1 MLRRSRLSLL
11 TRSFLVGGLGPLALL
26 IALALHGAAH
36 AQAFLS
42 SAVTAA
48 GAVVQTGQAR
58 TELVAHAPQGIAP
71 GQTFWAGLRIT
82 HAKDWHTY
90 WKNPGDSG
98 LPTELRWTLPPGIQ
112 AGDIAWPA
120 PKKFAIGASDPLIN
134 YGYEDTVLLP
144 VPLTVSKDFQVAPGQ
159 NDLTL
164 QLQASWLICR
174 SECIPEEGRYTL
186 RIPLRGATSLDAQAF
201 EAARRAHPRDVAAGE
216 SHIQIEGDHLKL
228 TVADLP
234 QRLRGQ
240 KLDAFPETVDVL
252 NPSAPWTQ
260 AWQGPLWTATLPLSA
275 QRSASPV
282 VLPVVLTLA
291 QGSGSGS
298 AHRNASEGWRVELPV
313 RGAWPAAAAPVT
325 LSPALQEALDAKA
338 ASTRSAANVTSLTF
352 GAALALALLGGLIL
366 NLMPCV
372 LPILAIKVLGFAQ
385 HAQDRR
391 TLRLSGLAY
400 TVGVLLSF
408 LALGLAL
415 LGLRSAGESLGWGFQ
430 LQSPVMVAALA
441 ALFTVIA
448 LNLAGLFEF
457 GQMAPGRLAT
467 LQARHPM
474 LDAALTGVLAVIV
487 ASPCTAPFMGAAL
500 GLAATQPAAQA
511 LAIFGALGLGLAL
524 PYLAATFIPAV
535 ARLLPRP
542 GAWMLTLR
550 RVLAFPMLLTVV
562 WLVWV
567 LGHQSG
573 VDGAATLL
581 VLLVLLAA
589 LVWVLTLQGRARIML
604 CVVLLAVGGWF
615 GATFGPSMFSDA
627 ASVAESQTRDD
638 AGWQTWS
645 PAREQALLAQGRA
658 VFVDYTAAWCVT
670 CQVNKRTTLNDAQV
684 LKAFAARDVVLLR
697 ADWTRRDPAIGAAL
711 AALGRSGVP
720 VYVLHRPARPEP
732 RAPLVLSELLSPGE
746 VQRALDTL

>member
-1 MLRRSRLSLL
+1 MLFRAPRLFASPPAWLAGLLVLAGLGLL
-11 TRSFLVGGLGPLALL
+11 TPGGTAKAQTFLNPG
-26 IALALHGAAH
+26 
-36 AQAFLS
+36 S
-42 SAVTAA
+42 
-48 GAVVQTGQAR
+48 GAVAQTAQAR
-58 TELVAHAPQGIAP
+58 TELIAHAPEGVAP
-71 GQTFWAGLRIT
+71 GLTLWAGLRIT
-82 HAKDWHTY
+82 HARDWHTY

-98 LPTELRWTLPPGIQ
+98 LPTELQWTLPSGVT
-112 AGDIAWPA
+112 AGEIDWPV
-120 PKKFAIGASDPLIN
+120 PKKFAIGNTDPLIN

-144 VPLTVSKDFQVAPGQ
+144 VPLTIAADFRPAPGQ
-159 NDLTL
+159 HELTL

-186 RIPLRGATSLDAQAF
+186 RIPLNGATTVHAAAF
-201 EAARRAHPRDVAAGE
+201 EAARQARPRALAAGASRLE
-216 SHIQIEGDHLKL
+216 IEGSQLKL
-228 TVADLP
+228 TVAGLP
-234 QRLRGQ
+234 DKLRGQ
-240 KLDAFPETVDVL
+240 KLDAFPETAEVL
-252 NPSAPWTQ
+252 SPSAPWTQ
-260 AWQGPLWTATLPLSA
+260 AWQGALWTASLPISP
-275 QRSASPV
+275 QRSASPALLPL
-282 VLPVVLTLA
+282 VLSLA
-291 QGSGSGS
+291 PAPS
-298 AHRNASEGWRVELPV
+298 AHGNTREGWRVELPV
-313 RGAWPAAAAPVT
+313 RQPWPAAAAPAT
-325 LSPALQEALDAKA
+325 ISPALQAALDANTA
-338 ASTRSAANVTSLTF
+338 AAVRAPIVPPTASPTF
-352 GAALALALLGGLIL
+352 LAALVFALLGGLIL

-372 LPILAIKVLGFAQ
+372 LPILAIKVLGFTQ

-391 TLRLSGLAY
+391 ALRLGGLAY
-400 TVGVLLSF
+400 TAGVLLSF

-430 LQSPVMVAALA
+430 LQSPAMVAVLA

-457 GQMAPGRLAT
+457 GQMAPGRLAA

-474 LDAALTGVLAVIV
+474 LDAALTGVLAVVV

-500 GLAATQPAAQA
+500 GLAATLPATQA
-511 LAIFGALGLGLAL
+511 LAIFAALGLGLAL
-524 PYLAATFIPAV
+524 PYLAASFIPAV

-589 LVWVLTLQGRARIML
+589 LAWVLTLHGRTRL
-604 CVVLLAVGGWF
+604 VLSALLLVSGTWF
-615 GATFGPSMFSDA
+615 ATTFGPAMFRDA
-627 ASVAESQTRDD
+627 APTSQAEAGD
-638 AGWQTWS
+638 AVWQAWS
-645 PAREQALLAQGRA
+645 PAREQALLAEGRA

-670 CQVNKRTTLNDAQV
+670 CQVNKRTTLNDAEV
-684 LKAFAARDVVLLR
+684 LKAFAAREVVLLR

-711 AALGRSGVP
+711 TALGRSGVP
-720 VYVLHRPARPEP
+720 VYVLHRPARPDP